1 VKILVSWLRD
11 FVDVPVAPAKLASD
25 LHMAGFEVASVEPP
39 PGAADTDADAVIDFE
54 ITANRPD
61 CLSVAG
67 IAREVATL
75 YATPLRT
82 PALAALGASDRAAAN
97 GLRVT
102 IEDAARCPRYCGAVA
117 DVRVGPSPEWM
128 QHRLAA
134 AGIRAINNLVDITNY
149 VLLEIGHPMHAFDLE
164 RLGGRELRVRL
175 PHEAERITTLDGQ
188 DRALAGDMLVIADEA
203 RAVAIGGVMGGASSE
218 VSSATRVAALE
229 SAWFEPAGIRRTSK
243 RLGLSTEASYRFE
256 RGADIDAP
264 PVALARA
271 CALIEQTGA
280 GHVRQGW
287 IDAYPAR
294 RAPRTVSLVP
304 ARTAQVLG
312 VEIGV
317 PETERI
323 LTGLGFGVTAADG
336 VLRVT
341 VPPWRIDVARDV
353 DLIEELARHH
363 GYDRL
368 PTNFPELG
376 HVPARPDRR
385 LERDRLVRRIAA
397 GAGFAE
403 CVTFSF
409 IARDAAAPFA
419 DPAETVE
426 ILNPLSEQFSVL
438 RPSLLPGLVDAVAH
452 NRRRG
457 QDDVRLFE
465 LGTIFGTAGGERRS
479 AGLAWLGAGSPD
491 HWGQPRRPADFF
503 DLKGVVD
510 AIASALGVELQHGPA
525 TVTHLVP
532 GRSAGVTM
540 VGRDAARARVGTLG
554 LLAPALVSSR
564 DLPAGTEVYVA
575 ELDLDALLPHATFD
589 ATVDSIPPPRQP
601 AVVRD
606 VSIVVDDILPAADV
620 RGTIRSSAPQTLVRI
635 REFDRY
641 QGNGVPE
648 GRVSLS
654 YRLTFQAADR
664 TLTDGEVQRAMDE
677 ILQALVRTHD
687 AVQR

>member
-1 VKILVSWLRD
+1 VKILVSWLHD
-11 FVDVPVAPAKLASD
+11 FVDVPVAPSKLASD

-39 PGAADTDADAVIDFE
+39 PGGAGIEADAVIDFE

-67 IAREVATL
+67 MAREVATL
-75 YATPLRT
+75 YDVPLRRA
-82 PALAALGASDRAAAN
+82 ALAPLGTPDPAAAN

-102 IEDAARCPRYCGAVA
+102 LEDAGRCPRYCGAVA

-128 QHRLAA
+128 QQRLAA

-149 VLLEIGHPMHAFDLE
+149 VLLELGHPMHAFDLE
-164 RLGGRELRVRL
+164 RLGGRELRVRV
-175 PHEAERITTLDGQ
+175 PHEGERITTLDGQ
-188 DRALAGDMLVIADEA
+188 DRALAPDMLVIADEA

-218 VSSATRVAALE
+218 VSSSTRVVALE
-229 SAWFEPAGIRRTSK
+229 SAWFEPTGIRRTGK

-271 CALIEQTGA
+271 CALIEQTTA
-280 GHVRQGW
+280 GTVRPGW
-287 IDAYPAR
+287 IDAYPVP
-294 RAPRTVSLVP
+294 RAPRTVSLAP
-304 ARTAQVLG
+304 ARVAQVLG
-312 VEIGV
+312 VEIDAR
-317 PETERI
+317 ETERI
-323 LTGLGFGVTAADG
+323 LTGLGFGVTGSGG
-336 VLRVT
+336 VLSVT

-353 DLIEELARHH
+353 DLVEELARHH

-368 PTNFPELG
+368 PTNFPELA

-385 LERDRLVRRIAA
+385 LERDRLVRRIVA

-419 DPAETVE
+419 DPADAVE
-426 ILNPLSEQFSVL
+426 ILNPLSEQFTVL

-457 QDDVRLFE
+457 QDDVRVFE
-465 LGTIFGTAGGERRS
+465 LGTIFGAAGGERRS
-479 AGLAWLGAGSPD
+479 IALAWLGAGTPD
-491 HWGQPRRPADFF
+491 HWGQPRRTAEFF
-503 DLKGVVD
+503 DLKGIVEAV
-510 AIASALGVELQHGPA
+510 ASALGVALHYAP
-525 TVTHLVP
+525 VVVPHLVP
-532 GRSAGVTM
+532 GRSAGLM
-540 VGRDAARARVGTLG
+540 AAGRDGATAPVGTLG
-554 LLAPALVSSR
+554 LLAPVLAAAR
-564 DLPAGTEVYVA
+564 DLPAGTEIYVA
-575 ELDLDALLPHATFD
+575 ELDLDVVLPHASFD
-589 ATVDSIPPPRQP
+589 ATVSSVPPPRHP
-601 AVVRD
+601 SVVRD
-606 VSIVVDDILPAADV
+606 VSIVVDDTLPAADV
-620 RGTIRSSAPQTLVRI
+620 RGTIRASAPQTLVRI

-641 QGNGVPE
+641 QGKGVPD

-654 YRLTFQAADR
+654 YRLTFQAPER

-677 ILQALVRTHD
+677 ILQALVRTHG